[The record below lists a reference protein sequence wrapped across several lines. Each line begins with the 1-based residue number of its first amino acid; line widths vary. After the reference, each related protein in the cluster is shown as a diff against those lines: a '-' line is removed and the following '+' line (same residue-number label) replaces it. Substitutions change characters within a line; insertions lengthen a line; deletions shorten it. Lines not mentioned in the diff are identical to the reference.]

1 MKKKNYGKKKIINKK
16 ENDYIHKLGFNQTIV
31 KNDSAGSGSKNHSKE
46 PPEDTMFS
54 GNAEIKILNGGSQVG
69 TGWVLLRRGML
80 SNITYYYILGVQFVS
95 FFLSFYYAANSRF
108 MLTLLKIDYLTEI
121 SFQEQDFFFKR
132 TKEQQQRYENNTCL
146 YYPT

>member
-1 MKKKNYGKKKIINKK
+1 
-16 ENDYIHKLGFNQTIV
+16 
-31 KNDSAGSGSKNHSKE
+31 
-46 PPEDTMFS
+46 MFS

-80 SNITYYYILGVQFVS
+80 SNITYYYILGVRFVS

-132 TKEQQQRYENNTCL
+132 TKE
-146 YYPT
+146 